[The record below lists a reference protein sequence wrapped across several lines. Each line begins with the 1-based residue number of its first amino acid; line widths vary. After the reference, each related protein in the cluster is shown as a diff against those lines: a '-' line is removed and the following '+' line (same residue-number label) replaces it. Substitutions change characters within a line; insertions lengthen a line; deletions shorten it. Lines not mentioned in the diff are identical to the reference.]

1 MEFEKLLKKNKRYI
15 HTIVDRYIRVDSPE
29 IKKDIYQIAYISYYE
44 AWLTYDETKGASL
57 NTYAYQFIRNEI
69 ALEFPKL
76 INTIYMPPK
85 KVKDSIRTV
94 STETELE
101 EDLKLIDTLPSNLF
115 NNTLNETENENT
127 NYIISQLFKH
137 LSEKEMDLIKL
148 IYWQGQTI
156 NNIAEDKGKNPETIR
171 IAHLKILKKLK
182 NILKK

>member
-1 MEFEKLLKKNKRYI
+1 M
-15 HTIVDRYIRVDSPE
+15 
-29 IKKDIYQIAYISYYE
+29 
-44 AWLTYDETKGASL
+44 
-57 NTYAYQFIRNEI
+57 
-69 ALEFPKL
+69 
-76 INTIYMPPK
+76 
-85 KVKDSIRTV
+85 
-94 STETELE
+94 E

-171 IAHLKILKKLK
+171 VAHLKILNKLK